1 METSWDNRTLIR
13 IGEARLVG
21 WSRQMLYS
29 GFITLPRSGCRSAD
43 LNGRSDN
50 LDVIPLKQNVQS
62 RSNMNLLT
70 RLVSMRFGTRT
81 ILVAIGF
88 AALFVY
94 FVIVADVHRT
104 DTIQHLR
111 DEGVVVHAPMV
122 VMFGGPQPVPHAT
135 PEPMWHAFRQRLNN
149 LIGIET
155 VPWYSDGYLEIPPG
169 LDAIIVGLID
179 DLEDLKALR
188 KWDGPEREPQIDFPG
203 NAG

>member
-1 METSWDNRTLIR
+1 
-13 IGEARLVG
+13 
-21 WSRQMLYS
+21 MLYS
-29 GFITLPRSGCRSAD
+29 GFNILPRSVFWSA
-43 LNGRSDN
+43 NWFRRSDN
-50 LDVIPLKQNVQS
+50 TDVIPLKQNVQS

-111 DEGVVVHAPMV
+111 DEGVVAHAPMV

-135 PEPMWHAFRQRLNN
+135 PEHVPEGHPQTRSHLAQFDTVGFRAFF
-149 LIGIET
+149 
-155 VPWYSDGYLEIPPG
+155 
-169 LDAIIVGLID
+169 A
-179 DLEDLKALR
+179 
-188 KWDGPEREPQIDFPG
+188 
-203 NAG
+203 